1 MKRNWDD
8 IQFIFKPDG
17 SLLDIYVQEVSIED
31 WEKLIDFLNENYTL
45 KYGISE
51 GQKSTNRIDKEYTI
65 NFLKDESGEMEIK
78 SVSIDLGGINANCHF
93 FLPDQIEFDIDP
105 KEINSGDDFE
115 KVEKFMTSISETIK
129 NQVTLT
135 YENEIEIPL
144 IKIDVTKNINK
155 ALTKEEVIEF
165 FKKRND
171 TIKRKIGFMRGKF
184 LMKFFPKKLEERLI
198 RSANKPYRSTKK
210 NKNIW

>member
-1 MKRNWDD
+1 MKKNWDD

-17 SLLDIYVQEVSIED
+17 TLRDIYVQEVSIGD
-31 WEKLIDFLNENYTL
+31 WEKLIDFLNENYNL
-45 KYGISE
+45 KYGI
-51 GQKSTNRIDKEYTI
+51 QSTTIIDKEYTI
-65 NFLKDESGEMEIK
+65 GCLKDKSGEMVRK

-135 YENEIEIPL
+135 GENEIEIPL

-155 ALTKEEVIEF
+155 ALTKEEVIESY
-165 FKKRND
+165 KKRND
-171 TIKRKIGFMRGKF
+171 TIVRKIGFLRGKF
-184 LMKFFPKKLEERLI
+184 LMKFFPKKFEERLI
-198 RSANKPYRSTKK
+198 RSANNPYRSTKK